1 MINSTIKY
9 KREPLVNNSNNFKRD
24 IVNDKFKF
32 LLNLKFFSWDIKIGG
47 IINKNSKLNK
57 ISN

>member
-9 KREPLVNNSNNFKRD
+9 KREPLVNDSNNFKRD
-24 IVNDKFKF
+24 IVNDKYKF

>member
-9 KREPLVNNSNNFKRD
+9 KSETLDSESNNFKRD

>member
-9 KREPLVNNSNNFKRD
+9 KSESLHNDPNNFKRD
-24 IVNDKFKF
+24 IANDKFKF
-32 LLNLKFFSWDIKIGG
+32 LLNLKFFSWNIKIGG